1 MANVY
6 CIKPLEKKSI
16 SWRVEMYRENEDGS
30 ISWFNMEELYRWGQG
45 FIEEDLDCNLPWKGD
60 KSAHCRTDAG
70 WGCEFE
76 DSISIDW
83 EFSDDI
89 PELEQQEIKELYYE
103 GGAAWLFDGEHDWQT
118 EDDYVIVLSPFKVD
132 LATDNGDIITEN
144 VELKDR
150 PPLNPNAAWPFS
162 SPGKN

>member
-16 SWRVEMYRENEDGS
+16 SWRVEMFRANSDGS

-60 KSAHCRTDAG
+60 NSAYCKTDAG

-76 DSISIDW
+76 DSINIDW

-89 PELEQQEIKELYYE
+89 SELEQQEIKESYYE
-103 GGAAWLFDGEHDWQT
+103 GGASWLFDGEHDWQV
-118 EDDYVIVLSPFKVD
+118 EDDYVIVLAPFSVD
-132 LATDNGDIITEN
+132 YASDNGDIITEN
-144 VELKDR
+144 VELKER
-150 PPLNPNAAWPFS
+150 PPLDPNAAWPFS
-162 SPGKN
+162 SPGKK